1 MLIKIEEG
9 KFYRTQ
15 SGKKVGPA
23 HLVSDSA
30 YGWNV
35 PTETGGFL
43 AYDDYGNICLINRDW
58 GLKEEWLD
66 ADTSKLGRDMTP
78 EEKGAL
84 LLAEHEGKAIEAID
98 RTDPSDA
105 WLECFNVGAF
115 DDLAYRVKPELKRET
130 VTLHGCGF
138 YWEQSEQPCPSDT
151 HRITFDTIDGE
162 PDLTSI
168 KMEKL

>member
-1 MLIKIEEG
+1 MSIKIEEG

-15 SGKKVGPA
+15 SGEKVGPMKPSDYENWRWIV
-23 HLVSDSA
+23 VS
-30 YGWNV
+30 GNGECWNHDGSGV
-35 PTETGGFL
+35 ARTGSP
-43 AYDDYGNICLINRDW
+43 DLIA
-58 GLKEEWLD
+58 EWLD
-66 ADTSKLGRDMTP
+66 DDTPTRWGRMTS

-84 LLAEHEGKAIEAID
+84 LLARHEGEVIEYYNLCGTW
-98 RTDPSDA
+98 RTYGGGIERLFYDSDA
-105 WLECFNVGAF
+105 
-115 DDLAYRVKPELKRET
+115 YRIKPEPKREM

-162 PDLTSI
+162 PDCDSI